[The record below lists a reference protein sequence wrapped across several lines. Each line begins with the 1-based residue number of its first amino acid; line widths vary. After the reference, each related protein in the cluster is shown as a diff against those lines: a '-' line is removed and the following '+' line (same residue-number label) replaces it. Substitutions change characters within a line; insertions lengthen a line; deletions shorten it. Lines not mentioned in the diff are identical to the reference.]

1 MGKTLEERHL
11 YYNLFC
17 LYPRAL
23 KKINE
28 GKFQLSGTKIDAG
41 TFETTLNNKSK
52 NNEIILEISN
62 KSEFD
67 DGNQEVV
74 IQYKLSNQ
82 FIIQKLDFCKPGR
95 NIKFEDI
102 ENWDNF
108 SDYLEDLTLT
118 FNGGSSVFIL
128 PNSTHSA
135 YVPFGNGSSS
145 IPIINNDF
153 DNTYSLSSDS
163 KEVIKEITER
173 CFNNLC
179 ENFKKLFQ
187 KREKGDWFNKN
198 TSEYNVNLGKL
209 KTGITQE
216 ELTQIFYVS

>member
-1 MGKTLEERHL
+1 MSLSQSFEE
-11 YYNLFC
+11 
-17 LYPRAL
+17 
-23 KKINE
+23 INE

-41 TFETTLNNKSK
+41 TFETALNNKSK

-67 DGNQEVV
+67 DGNPRSGYP
-74 IQYKLSNQ
+74 IQTFQPIYNSKVRL
-82 FIIQKLDFCKPGR
+82 FVKPGR
-95 NIKFEDI
+95 EISNLRISKI
-102 ENWDNF
+102 EIIF

-153 DNTYSLSSDS
+153 DNTYSLSPDS

-179 ENFKKLFQ
+179 ENFKKLFSISLA
-187 KREKGDWFNKN
+187 
-198 TSEYNVNLGKL
+198 T
-209 KTGITQE
+209 
-216 ELTQIFYVS
+216 